1 LQERL
6 EEALAYRLS
15 RLDLERTNAF
25 RWLHGEADRLPGL
38 HVDVYAG
45 AAVLRFDGN
54 GARAFYAPVEER
66 LRAAAGSR
74 LSLDAVIDRDARP
87 PAGSIDE
94 RIVLE
99 NGARFAVD
107 LTRGQKGG
115 LFLDQRENRLRVAA
129 LAK

>member
-1 LQERL
+1 G
-6 EEALAYRLS
+6 S
-15 RLDLERTNAF
+15 
-25 RWLHGEADRLPGL
+25 
-38 HVDVYAG
+38 
-45 AAVLRFDGN
+45 

-74 LSLDAVIDRDARP
+74 LSLDAIIDRDARP

-129 LAK
+129 LAKGKTLLNLFGYTGGFAVHAALGGAA